1 MTRRARTQVRY
12 NGTKKVAEGS
22 WLKNKLM
29 KNDVLSA
36 LGISQLSEMQL
47 SVSKI
52 WKEQED
58 KDIVLLSPTGSGK
71 TIAYLLPLM
80 ERIDTGKDSVQA
92 VVIVPSRE
100 LAMQTDEVVKNMKA
114 GVRSI
119 CCYGGRPA
127 MDEHRRMNA
136 VLPHI
141 IIATPGRLVD
151 HLNKRNFEVSDVR
164 TLVIDEFDKSL
175 EFGFQEEMQDAI
187 SMLPLVKKK
196 VLLSATYAEQIPQF
210 VDLNETVRID
220 YLKAEERVS
229 FSIVHSPQKDKLNTL
244 LDLLRALGDA
254 KSIIFLNYRD
264 AVGRVYDF
272 LKAQGV
278 ACEMFHGGMEQD
290 RRERAIYK
298 FSNGTSH
305 VLVSTDLGSRGLD
318 IPDTDCIIHYHLPLN
333 EEAYTHRNGRTA
345 RWEAGGRAFMI
356 LNEEET
362 LPEYID
368 EHTVQEFYIP
378 KKLPPIAQPKMATIY
393 IGKGKKDKLNKM
405 DVLGFLC
412 KIGGLERNDVGRIDV
427 RDHCSYAAV
436 SRTVIKD
443 VLKRMEGQKIKG
455 IKTIFREAR

>member
-1 MTRRARTQVRY
+1 
-12 NGTKKVAEGS
+12 
-22 WLKNKLM
+22 M

-80 ERIDTGKDSVQA
+80 ERIDTGKDNVQA

-151 HLNKRNFEVSDVR
+151 HLNKRNFEVADVR

-196 VLLSATYAEQIPQF
+196 VLLSATDAEQIPQF

-278 ACEMFHGGMEQD
+278 ASEMFHGGMEQD

-345 RWEAGGRAFMI
+345 RWEAEGRAFMI

-368 EHTVQEFYIP
+368 EHTVQEFYVP

-393 IGKGKKDKLNKM
+393 IGKGKKDKLSKM

-436 SRTVIKD
+436 SRAVIKD
-443 VLKRMEGQKIKG
+443 VLKRVEGQKIKG

>member
-1 MTRRARTQVRY
+1 
-12 NGTKKVAEGS
+12 
-22 WLKNKLM
+22 M
-29 KNDVLSA
+29 KNVVLSA

-196 VLLSATYAEQIPQF
+196 VLLSATDAEQIPQF

-254 KSIIFLNYRD
+254 KSIIFLNRRGYARQLSCPACGGHRLIPLTGRD
-264 AVGRVYDF
+264 LT
-272 LKAQGV
+272 LK
-278 ACEMFHGGMEQD
+278 
-290 RRERAIYK
+290 
-298 FSNGTSH
+298 
-305 VLVSTDLGSRGLD
+305 
-318 IPDTDCIIHYHLPLN
+318 
-333 EEAYTHRNGRTA
+333 
-345 RWEAGGRAFMI
+345 
-356 LNEEET
+356 
-362 LPEYID
+362 
-368 EHTVQEFYIP
+368 
-378 KKLPPIAQPKMATIY
+378 
-393 IGKGKKDKLNKM
+393 
-405 DVLGFLC
+405 
-412 KIGGLERNDVGRIDV
+412 
-427 RDHCSYAAV
+427 
-436 SRTVIKD
+436 
-443 VLKRMEGQKIKG
+443 
-455 IKTIFREAR
+455 

>member
-1 MTRRARTQVRY
+1 
-12 NGTKKVAEGS
+12 
-22 WLKNKLM
+22 M

-151 HLNKRNFEVSDVR
+151 HLNKRNFEVSDIR
-164 TLVIDEFDKSL
+164 ILVIDEFDKSL

-196 VLLSATYAEQIPQF
+196 VLLSATDAEQIPQF

-229 FSIVHSPQKDKLNTL
+229 FCIVHSPQKDKLNTL

-345 RWEAGGRAFMI
+345 RWEAEGRAFMI

-368 EHTVQEFYIP
+368 EHTVKEFYIP

-393 IGKGKKDKLNKM
+393 IGKGKKDKLSKM

-443 VLKRMEGQKIKG
+443 VLKRVEGQKIKG
-455 IKTIFREAR
+455 IKTIFREAK

>member
-1 MTRRARTQVRY
+1 
-12 NGTKKVAEGS
+12 
-22 WLKNKLM
+22 M

-151 HLNKRNFEVSDVR
+151 HLNKRNFEVSYVR

-175 EFGFQEEMQDAI
+175 EFGFQEEMKEAI

-196 VLLSATYAEQIPQF
+196 VLLSATDAEQIPQF

-345 RWEAGGRAFMI
+345 RWEAEGRAFMI

-393 IGKGKKDKLNKM
+393 IGKGKKDKLSKM

-443 VLKRMEGQKIKG
+443 VLKRVEGQKIKG
-455 IKTIFREAR
+455 IKTIFREAK

>member
-1 MTRRARTQVRY
+1 
-12 NGTKKVAEGS
+12 
-22 WLKNKLM
+22 M

-151 HLNKRNFEVSDVR
+151 HLNKRNFEVSDIR
-164 TLVIDEFDKSL
+164 ILVIDEFDKSL
-175 EFGFQEEMQDAI
+175 EFGFQEEMKEAI

-196 VLLSATYAEQIPQF
+196 VLLSATDAEQIPQF

-254 KSIIFLNYRD
+254 KSIIFLNDRD

-345 RWEAGGRAFMI
+345 RWEAEGRAFMI

-393 IGKGKKDKLNKM
+393 IGKGKKDKLSKM

-443 VLKRMEGQKIKG
+443 VLKRVEGQKIKG

>member
-1 MTRRARTQVRY
+1 
-12 NGTKKVAEGS
+12 
-22 WLKNKLM
+22 M

-151 HLNKRNFEVSDVR
+151 HLNKRNFEVADVR

-175 EFGFQEEMQDAI
+175 EFGFQEEMQEAI

-196 VLLSATYAEQIPQF
+196 VLLSATDAEQIPQF

-220 YLKAEERVS
+220 YMKAKERVS

-345 RWEAGGRAFMI
+345 RWEAEGRAFMI

-368 EHTVQEFYIP
+368 EYTVQEFYIP

-393 IGKGKKDKLNKM
+393 IGKGKKDKLSKM

-427 RDHCSYAAV
+427 RGHCSYAAV

-443 VLKRMEGQKIKG
+443 VLKRVEGQKIKG
-455 IKTIFREAR
+455 IKTIFREAK

>member
-1 MTRRARTQVRY
+1 
-12 NGTKKVAEGS
+12 
-22 WLKNKLM
+22 M

-100 LAMQTDEVVKNMKA
+100 LAMQTDEVVKNMKT

-175 EFGFQEEMQDAI
+175 EFGFQEEMQEAI

-196 VLLSATYAEQIPQF
+196 VLLSATDAEQIPQF

-220 YLKAEERVS
+220 YMKAKERVS
-229 FSIVHSPQKDKLNTL
+229 FCIVHSPQKDKLNTL

-345 RWEAGGRAFMI
+345 RWEAEGRAFMI

-378 KKLPPIAQPKMATIY
+378 KKLPPIAFVSSCLSSPS
-393 IGKGKKDKLNKM
+393 
-405 DVLGFLC
+405 
-412 KIGGLERNDVGRIDV
+412 RNDDASLVLT
-427 RDHCSYAAV
+427 CS
-436 SRTVIKD
+436 SSGT
-443 VLKRMEGQKIKG
+443 
-455 IKTIFREAR
+455 

>member
-1 MTRRARTQVRY
+1 
-12 NGTKKVAEGS
+12 
-22 WLKNKLM
+22 
-29 KNDVLSA
+29 
-36 LGISQLSEMQL
+36 MQL

-80 ERIDTGKDSVQA
+80 ERIDTKKDSVQA

-114 GVRSI
+114 GVRSV

-151 HLNKRNFEVSDVR
+151 HLNKRNFEVLDVR

-175 EFGFQEEMQDAI
+175 EFGFQEEMQEAI

-196 VLLSATYAEQIPQF
+196 VLLSATDAEQIPQF

-345 RWEAGGRAFMI
+345 RWEATGRAFMI

-368 EHTVQEFYIP
+368 EQTTQEFYIP

-393 IGKGKKDKLNKM
+393 IGKGKKDKLSKM

-436 SRTVIKD
+436 SRATIKD
-443 VLKRMEGQKIKG
+443 VLKRVDGQKIKG

>member
-1 MTRRARTQVRY
+1 
-12 NGTKKVAEGS
+12 
-22 WLKNKLM
+22 M
-29 KNDVLSA
+29 KIDVLSA

-100 LAMQTDEVVKNMKA
+100 LAMQTDEVVKNMKT

-175 EFGFQEEMQDAI
+175 EFGFQEEMQEAI

-196 VLLSATYAEQIPQF
+196 VLLSATDAEQIPQF

-290 RRERAIYK
+290 RRERAFYK

-345 RWEAGGRAFMI
+345 RWEAEGRAFMI

-393 IGKGKKDKLNKM
+393 IGKGKKDKISKG
-405 DVLGFLC
+405 DILGFLC
-412 KIGGLERNDVGRIDV
+412 KKAGLKGNEIGRIDIED
-427 RDHCSYAAV
+427 RFCYAAV
-436 SRTVIKD
+436 LRSKVNIVINQTKG
-443 VLKRMEGQKIKG
+443 EKIKG
-455 IKTIFREAR
+455 IRTVVEKVK

>member
-1 MTRRARTQVRY
+1 
-12 NGTKKVAEGS
+12 
-22 WLKNKLM
+22 M

-196 VLLSATYAEQIPQF
+196 VLLSATNAEQIPQF

-229 FSIVHSPQKDKLNTL
+229 FCIVHSPQKDKLNTL

-345 RWEAGGRAFMI
+345 RWEAEGRAFMI

-378 KKLPPIAQPKMATIY
+378 KKLPPISQPKMATIY
-393 IGKGKKDKLNKM
+393 IGKGKKDKLSKM

-443 VLKRMEGQKIKG
+443 VLNRVEGQKIKG

>member
-1 MTRRARTQVRY
+1 
-12 NGTKKVAEGS
+12 
-22 WLKNKLM
+22 M

-127 MDEHRRMNA
+127 MDEHRRMNT

-175 EFGFQEEMQDAI
+175 EFGFQEEMKEAI

-196 VLLSATYAEQIPQF
+196 VLLSATDAEQIPQF

-305 VLVSTDLGSRGLD
+305 VLISTDLGSRGLD

-345 RWEAGGRAFMI
+345 RWEAEGRAFMI

-393 IGKGKKDKLNKM
+393 IGKGKKDKLSKM

-443 VLKRMEGQKIKG
+443 VLNRVEGQKIKG